1 MPNTRNPHIF
11 ILTGKHPG
19 KHAGGRESYAITLA
33 SMFHR
38 LHYHVT
44 IWCNNHNTVTYP
56 APFGEIATIRSG
68 VFRIPVIKSVP
79 MIVLPVIAF
88 FNAREIRRSII
99 RRKLPTSDP
108 IIIWGMGPWTL
119 TGVLLRRM
127 IPNRCIVIADYCTTM
142 SHELNGMR
150 TGISLRWYPIIFV
163 IGVSL
168 FRICCAPLFR
178 LIERFILATSDAV
191 VIQYRSSARILR
203 HEFGLP
209 RSRLHHLPFP
219 SVPQILAGKN
229 RSMPPLPSPVIALVT
244 RQDARKG
251 IPYLLDAL
259 ALLNKEHVS
268 FTAVIAGDGPLL
280 DYHRSYARR
289 LGLQTV
295 VFPGAIGNPT
305 RLLTQA
311 TLYVFP
317 SLEEGGSA
325 LSLLEAMRYGI
336 PIVSTNVDG
345 IPEDIRDGKEGLLVP
360 PQDPA
365 ALARAM
371 KRILTSP
378 ALAAR
383 LGRQAKIRFFANH
396 DPKRAQMLIQQF
408 LSTFF

>member
-1 MPNTRNPHIF
+1 MLHTNNPHIF
-11 ILTGKHPG
+11 ILTGKHPR
-19 KHAGGRESYAITLA
+19 KYAGGRESYAITLA
-33 SMFHR
+33 SIFHR
-38 LHYHVT
+38 LRYRVT
-44 IWCNNHNTVTYP
+44 IWCNDNNTVTYP
-56 APFGEIATIRSG
+56 APFGAISTIGSG
-68 VFRIPVIKSVP
+68 VFRIPVINTVP
-79 MIVLPVIAF
+79 MIVLPIIAF
-88 FNAREIRRSII
+88 FNAREICQSII

-119 TGVLLRRM
+119 TAVLLRRM
-127 IPNRCIVIADYCTTM
+127 IPNRCIIIADYCTTM
-142 SHELNGMR
+142 AHELHGMR
-150 TGISLRWYPIIFV
+150 AGISLRWYPIVFV
-163 IGVSL
+163 AGVSL
-168 FRICCAPLFR
+168 FRLCFAPLFH
-178 LIERFILATSDAV
+178 LIERFILTTSDAV
-191 VIQYRSSARILR
+191 VVQYRSSARILR
-203 HEFGLP
+203 HEFGLS

-219 SVPQILAGKN
+219 SVPQILAGNN
-229 RSMPPLPSPVIALVT
+229 RLLPPLPSPVIALVS

-259 ALLNKEHVS
+259 VLLNKENVS

-280 DYHRSYARR
+280 AYHRSYAER

-305 RLLTQA
+305 RLLTLA

-360 PQDPA
+360 PKNPA
-365 ALARAM
+365 ELARAM

-378 ALAAR
+378 ALAAQ
-383 LGRQAKIRFFANH
+383 LGQQAKIRFFANH
-396 DPKRAQMLIQQF
+396 DPKCAQMLIRQF